1 MTTKHPTTHPVRRLS
16 GTRKR
21 EFYLSLCETPY
32 SKDCNSYWDGGSRD
46 NYTVLDMN
54 GKYLETPPRGNGT
67 FNKFADPYTIKP
79 GTLLMETGI
88 FCGKPATVTFYGN
101 ESDRPWITK
110 LLGIT
115 L

>member
-1 MTTKHPTTHPVRRLS
+1 MTTRYPTTPMVRRLS

-21 EFYLSLCETPY
+21 EFYLVLHETPVT
-32 SKDCNSYWDGGSRD
+32 KDCNSYWDGGSRD
-46 NYTVLDMN
+46 SYTVLDMN
-54 GKYLETPPRGNGT
+54 GQYIETPPSGG
-67 FNKFADPYTIKP
+67 FNKLADPYTIKP

-110 LLGIT
+110 LLGI
-115 L
+115 